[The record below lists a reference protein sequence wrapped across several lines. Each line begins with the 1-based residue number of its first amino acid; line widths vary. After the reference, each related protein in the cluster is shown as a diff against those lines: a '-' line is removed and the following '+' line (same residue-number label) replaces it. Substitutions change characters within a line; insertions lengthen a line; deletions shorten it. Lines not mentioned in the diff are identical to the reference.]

1 MNIPTELKYLKSH
14 EWLRLEGDVSSG
26 TAIAT
31 VGITDFAQDQ
41 LGDVVFVELPAVGKI
56 LKAGDASAVVE
67 SVKTAS
73 DIYSPVS
80 GEVIEVNSSLTDE
93 PEKINSGPYSDGF
106 LFKVRVTGTSS
117 DLLDAAAYQAVAESE
132 A

>member
-1 MNIPTELKYLKSH
+1 MNIPSDLQYLKSH
-14 EWLRLEGDVSSG
+14 EYVRLEGD
-26 TAIAT
+26 IAT
-31 VGITDFAQDQ
+31 IGITDFAQDQ
-41 LGDVVFVELPAVGKI
+41 LGDVVYVELPEVGRIVSSGEAV
-56 LKAGDASAVVE
+56 AVVE

-93 PEKINSGPYSDGF
+93 PENINAEPYGNGF
-106 LFKVRVTGTSS
+106 LFKVKFTDLSS
-117 DLLDAAAYQAVAESE
+117 QLLDAAAYREVAEAE

>member
-14 EWLRLEGDVSSG
+14 EWLRLEGD
-26 TAIAT
+26 IAT

-41 LGDVVFVELPAVGKI
+41 LGDVVFVELPAVGKTV
-56 LKAGDASAVVE
+56 KAGDATAVVE

-80 GEVIEVNSSLTDE
+80 GEVIEINSSLTDE

>member
-1 MNIPTELKYLKSH
+1 MNTPKELKYASTH
-14 EWLRLEGDVSSG
+14 EWAKTEGDVV
-26 TAIAT
+26 T

-41 LGDVVFVELPAVGKI
+41 LGDVVFVELPEVGRTVS
-56 LKAGDASAVVE
+56 AGESVAVVE

-80 GEVIEVNSSLTDE
+80 GEVLEVNTVLE
-93 PEKINSGPYSDGF
+93 QAPETLNDAPYEGGW
-106 LFKVRVTGTSS
+106 LFKVRAANPADLDG
-117 DLLDAAAYQAVAESE
+117 LLDADAYTRVAEE

>member
-14 EWLRLEGDVSSG
+14 EWLRLEGD
-26 TAIAT
+26 IAT

-41 LGDVVFVELPAVGKI
+41 LGDVVFVELPTVGKTV
-56 LKAGDASAVVE
+56 KAGDATAVVE

-80 GEVIEVNSSLTDE
+80 GEVIEVNSSLGDE
-93 PEKINSGPYSDGF
+93 PEKINSGPYGDGF
-106 LFKVRVTGTSS
+106 LFKVRMTEISS
-117 DLLDAAAYQAVAESE
+117 NLLDAAAYQVVAESE

>member
-14 EWLRLEGDVSSG
+14 EWLRLEGD
-26 TAIAT
+26 IAT

-41 LGDVVFVELPAVGKI
+41 LGDVVFVELPTVGKTV
-56 LKAGDASAVVE
+56 KAGDATAVVE

-80 GEVIEVNSSLTDE
+80 GEVIEVNSSLGDE
-93 PEKINSGPYSDGF
+93 PEKINSGPYGDGF

-117 DLLDAAAYQAVAESE
+117 DLLDAAAYQVIAESE

>member
-1 MNIPTELKYLKSH
+1 MNIPTELQYLKSH
-14 EWLRLEGDVSSG
+14 EWVRIEGE
-26 TAIAT
+26 IAT

-41 LGDVVFVELPAVGKI
+41 LGDVVFVELPAVGKV
-56 LKAGDASAVVE
+56 LQQGDNAAVVE

-80 GEVIEVNSSLTDE
+80 GEVIEVNSSLVEE
-93 PEKINSGPYSDGF
+93 PENINAEPYGNGF
-106 LFKVRVTGTSS
+106 LFKIKISS
-117 DLLDAAAYQAVAESE
+117 QPVGLLDAAAYQEVAESE

>member
-14 EWLRLEGDVSSG
+14 EWLRLEGD
-26 TAIAT
+26 IAT

-41 LGDVVFVELPAVGKI
+41 LGDVVFVELPTVGKTV
-56 LKAGDASAVVE
+56 KAGDATAVVE

-80 GEVIEVNSSLTDE
+80 GEVIEVNSSLGDE

-117 DLLDAAAYQAVAESE
+117 NLLDAAAYQVVAESE

>member
-1 MNIPTELKYLKSH
+1 MNIPTELKYLKTH
-14 EWLRLEGDVSSG
+14 EWLRLEGD
-26 TAIAT
+26 IAT

-41 LGDVVFVELPAVGKI
+41 LGDVVFVELPAVGKTV
-56 LKAGDASAVVE
+56 KAGDATAVVE

-80 GEVIEVNSSLTDE
+80 GEVIEVNSSLGDE
-93 PEKINSGPYSDGF
+93 PEKINSGPYGDGF
-106 LFKVRVTGTSS
+106 LFKVRMTEISS
-117 DLLDAAAYQAVAESE
+117 DLLDAAAYQVVAESE

>member
-14 EWLRLEGDVSSG
+14 EWLRLEGD
-26 TAIAT
+26 IAT

-41 LGDVVFVELPAVGKI
+41 LGDVVFVELPAVGKTVN
-56 LKAGDASAVVE
+56 AGDATAVVE

-80 GEVIEVNSSLTDE
+80 GEVIEVNSSLGDE
-93 PEKINSGPYSDGF
+93 PEKINSGPYGDGF
-106 LFKVRVTGTSS
+106 LFKVRMTEISS
-117 DLLDAAAYQAVAESE
+117 DLLDAAAYQVVAESE

>member
-1 MNIPTELKYLKSH
+1 MNIPSELKYLKTH
-14 EWLRLEGDVSSG
+14 EWLRLEGD
-26 TAIAT
+26 IAT

-41 LGDVVFVELPAVGKI
+41 LGDVVFVELPAVGKTV
-56 LKAGDASAVVE
+56 KAGDATAVVE

-80 GEVIEVNSSLTDE
+80 GEVIEVNSSLGDE
-93 PEKINSGPYSDGF
+93 PEKINSGPYGDGF
-106 LFKVRVTGTSS
+106 LFKVRMTEISS
-117 DLLDAAAYQAVAESE
+117 DLLDAAAYQVVAESE

>member
-1 MNIPTELKYLKSH
+1 MNIPTDLKYLKSH
-14 EWLRLEGDVSSG
+14 EWLKLEAD
-26 TAIAT
+26 TAT

-41 LGDVVFVELPAVGKI
+41 LGDVVFVELPAVGRVV
-56 LKAGDASAVVE
+56 KAGETVAVVE

-93 PEKINSGPYSDGF
+93 PEKINTGPYNEGF
-106 LFKVRVTGTSS
+106 LFKVRSTGVSNA
-117 DLLDAAAYQAVAESE
+117 LIDAAAYQAVAESE

>member
-1 MNIPTELKYLKSH
+1 MNIPTELQYLKSH
-14 EWLRLEGDVSSG
+14 EWVRIEGD
-26 TAIAT
+26 TAT

-41 LGDVVFVELPAVGKI
+41 LGDVVFVELPAVGKV
-56 LKAGDASAVVE
+56 LKQGENAAVVE

-93 PEKINSGPYSDGF
+93 PENINAEPYGNGF
-106 LFKVRVTGTSS
+106 LFKVKISDQPTG
-117 DLLDAAAYQAVAESE
+117 LLDAAAYQAVAESE

>member
-14 EWLRLEGDVSSG
+14 EWLRLEGD
-26 TAIAT
+26 IAT

-41 LGDVVFVELPAVGKI
+41 LGDVVFVELPNVGKTV
-56 LKAGDASAVVE
+56 KAGDATAVVE

-80 GEVIEVNSSLTDE
+80 GEIIEVNSSLADE
-93 PEKINSGPYSDGF
+93 PEKINSGPYGDGF
-106 LFKVRVTGTSS
+106 LFKVRMTEISS
-117 DLLDAAAYQAVAESE
+117 NLLDAAAYQVVAESE

>member
-1 MNIPTELKYLKSH
+1 MNIPTELQYLKSH
-14 EWLRLEGDVSSG
+14 EWVRIEGD
-26 TAIAT
+26 TAT

-41 LGDVVFVELPAVGKI
+41 LGDVVFVELPAVGKV
-56 LKAGDASAVVE
+56 LKQGENAAVVE

-93 PEKINSGPYSDGF
+93 PENINAEPYGNGF
-106 LFKVRVTGTSS
+106 LFKVKISDQPTG
-117 DLLDAAAYQAVAESE
+117 LLDAGAYQAVAESE